1 MKNILIPVL
10 ACVLSVAACAA
21 AVDGISFEGLS
32 PIDAAAFSI
41 ERADKDGDRIY
52 QFTEK
57 SGTHAREIVVVPGDG
72 LKAEAAEVRY
82 PNGETA
88 ERPFVENG
96 KIFLTFA
103 PGETLFLAWPSDQK
117 SSSHVS
123 RLTSIPMRLPEI
135 VGREQ
140 PARIMR
146 REVIEKD
153 GGAAF
158 ASAAWIW
165 HPDAMKQK
173 AVATLRTSFDI
184 PESAAVDVGRRG
196 AFERAGC
203 RQARD
208 ELVLVDEAVKG

>member
-52 QFTEK
+52 QFTET

-82 PNGETA
+82 SNGGTA

-96 KIFLTFA
+96 KIYLTFA
-103 PGETLFLAWPSDQK
+103 PGEKLSLVWPK
-117 SSSHVS
+117 
-123 RLTSIPMRLPEI
+123 E
-135 VGREQ
+135 
-140 PARIMR
+140 
-146 REVIEKD
+146 
-153 GGAAF
+153 AAT
-158 ASAAWIW
+158 SAAA
-165 HPDAMKQK
+165 PA
-173 AVATLRTSFDI
+173 AVARNSRARTAGAHR
-184 PESAAVDVGRRG
+184 AA
-196 AFERAGC
+196 
-203 RQARD
+203 
-208 ELVLVDEAVKG
+208 